1 MLKEIIFLLAGFV
14 LLIKG
19 ADWLVGG
26 ASAVAK
32 KYNVPDLVIGL
43 TIVAFGTSAPEMVVS
58 VIAAINN
65 LETVSLAN
73 VIGSNNFNLFLVM
86 GIAGL
91 IRPLAV
97 KSSTVWREI
106 PFSLLAA
113 VVLFVL
119 ANSFTRGE
127 AAMLSRFDGVVL
139 LLLFAG
145 FLWYLFRDAGRGSE
159 PSGIEEA
166 PVPPKKGI
174 WLLIAAGLAG
184 LILGGRMVV
193 TNAVSIASVL
203 GMSEKLIGLT
213 IVAGGTSLPELATS
227 VMAAYRK
234 NVDIAVGNVIGS
246 NIFNILLVL
255 GVSSVIRPLGWDTG
269 FNTDMYIL
277 AGGTALLFIA
287 MFTGGR
293 KTLDRWEAA
302 LLTALYVGYI
312 TYMIMGTG

>member
-1 MLKEIIFLLAGFV
+1 MLKEIVFLLAGFV

-58 VIAAINN
+58 VIAAINK

-119 ANSFTRGE
+119 ANSFTRRG
-127 AAMLSRFDGVVL
+127 AAMLSRFDGVVML
-139 LLLFAG
+139 VLFGG

-174 WLLIAAGLAG
+174 WLLIVAGLAA

-193 TNAVSIASVL
+193 NNAVSIASVL

-255 GVSSVIRPLGWDTG
+255 GVSSVIRPLAWDSG

-302 LLTALYVGYI
+302 VMTAIYAGYLAF
-312 TYMIMGTG
+312 MIMSTG